1 MFIFLTITSLF
12 VVIRRSDLRTNER
25 TNFVTY
31 IYINEGQIQ
40 RLKVFSFLLFI
51 LGFQDLTFSPFFLQ
65 PTLRGEK
72 GIRHFDRPLY
82 LHKSFQKKT
91 HTFLSSR
98 HHGAIDRELR
108 FRGLVPPDGSV
119 GKVDEKDA
127 VLSQGTRARLC
138 RRFKDSFLFRVGTIT
153 PIIIRKTRI
162 RHRHW
167 TERHIS
173 PKLQTVKD
181 IDAKDATRGGDA
193 RKARD
198 ARLDVRRSNTH
209 AFVRVPPF
217 QKAKGR
223 RLCLGFQISRFFFFS
238 FCILRYTCCHNQHFK
253 RTDD

>member
-1 MFIFLTITSLF
+1 MAADGYRRVAELRQKREHRHRTKRRVVMFIFLTITSLF

-72 GIRHFDRPLY
+72 EIRHFDRPLY
-82 LHKSFQKKT
+82 LPKSFQKKT

-153 PIIIRKTRI
+153 PIIIRKTRN
-162 RHRHW
+162 
-167 TERHIS
+167 
-173 PKLQTVKD
+173 
-181 IDAKDATRGGDA
+181 ATAIGQSA
-193 RKARD
+193 
-198 ARLDVRRSNTH
+198 T
-209 AFVRVPPF
+209 
-217 QKAKGR
+217 
-223 RLCLGFQISRFFFFS
+223 SRPNF
-238 FCILRYTCCHNQHFK
+238 RQ
-253 RTDD
+253 

>member
-1 MFIFLTITSLF
+1 M
-12 VVIRRSDLRTNER
+12 
-25 TNFVTY
+25 TY

-65 PTLRGEK
+65 PLYVDFWRKGEPPFRSTVVNCRSK
-72 GIRHFDRPLY
+72 R
-82 LHKSFQKKT
+82 K
-91 HTFLSSR
+91 HTRSSRR

-127 VLSQGTRARLC
+127 VLSQGTRARLWC
-138 RRFKDSFLFRVGTIT
+138 RFKDSFLFRVGTIT
-153 PIIIRKTRI
+153 PIIEKNTK
-162 RHRHW
+162 RHHHP

-193 RKARD
+193 RD
-198 ARLDVRRSNTH
+198 ARVDVRRSNTH
-209 AFVRVPPF
+209 VCACAPF
-217 QKAKGR
+217 QKAEDGLFGVSDLSLSFRSLLCFETHMLPQPTR
-223 RLCLGFQISRFFFFS
+223 RTTDPIFF
-238 FCILRYTCCHNQHFK
+238 
-253 RTDD
+253 